1 MISLA
6 LIAAFVLLSCPPK
19 ATAGLW
25 AEPGTLELERPTLL
39 CLGVSWQVRGDDNHN
54 ASATLEYRQEGQEA
68 WQRGLDLFRVDPAAL
83 PQDRL
88 LPAGTWLM
96 AGSLFDLEEDTE
108 YQLRAT
114 LTDLEGGGEVRLLK
128 QRTRAVPRAFAGV
141 RQLHVVPG
149 GGGGSGTAADPFW
162 GLAAADSQAQPGD
175 VFLVHAGV
183 YTGTWTLHSSGEPG
197 RPIVW
202 RGGVDGEA
210 ILDAQGQ
217 AAKRPERGIS
227 ATGIHDVHFEQLT
240 VRGAQFLMVA
250 SHAQRLVLRGCHL
263 YGGEYGF
270 TATAGDSAQPL
281 LDFYLA
287 DNTIEGPS
295 TWPRTQGIEDAR
307 GIQVSGMGHV
317 ICHNR
322 VRGFADAIDT
332 FQGQACTAIDIYHN
346 ELSELTDD
354 GIELDYSDRN
364 TRCFRNRLTNVFQG
378 ISVQPVYGGPVY
390 IFRNALY
397 NVGLETFKLHNSPSG
412 VLAFHNTS
420 VKQGMPLVL
429 WTKAPVY
436 RVITRNNLFIGTA
449 GNYAFETTAPMEGC
463 DFDRDGFGGGPWEE
477 FLKWNEVR
485 YPTIE
490 EVWGRA
496 PVERQAVLVD
506 PETCFTGGLRA
517 PGQVEVQFPVEVN
530 DLRLAASSGAL
541 DRGERLANI
550 NDGYSGAAPDLG
562 AFEQGAELPPYGPR
576 SNFTSEGQAR

>member
-1 MISLA
+1 MSSLA
-6 LIAAFVLLSCPPK
+6 MVIACLLLVCLPEAS
-19 ATAGLW
+19 AGPA
-25 AEPGTLELERPTLL
+25 AEPGALELERPTLI
-39 CLGVSWQVRGDDNHN
+39 CLGVSWQLRGDDNHN
-54 ASATLEYRQEGQEA
+54 ASATIEYRKEGQGE

-83 PQDRL
+83 PKDRR
-88 LPAGTWLM
+88 LPAGTWLL

-108 YQLRAT
+108 YQLRVT
-114 LTDLEGGGEVRLLK
+114 LIDPEGGGEVRLLQ
-128 QRTRAVPRAFAGV
+128 QRTRVMPRVFAGG

-149 GGGGSGTAADPFW
+149 AGGGSGTEEDPFR
-162 GLAAADSQAQPGD
+162 GLNTADSQAQPGD
-175 VFLVHAGV
+175 VFRVHTGV
-183 YTGTWTLHSSGEPG
+183 YTGTWAPRSSGEPG
-197 RPIVW
+197 RPSVW

-217 AAKRPERGIS
+217 AAERPERGIS
-227 ATGIHDVHFEQLT
+227 AIGVHDVHFEQLT
-240 VRGAQFLMVA
+240 VRGAQFLVVA

-263 YGGEYGF
+263 YGGEYGIA
-270 TATAGDSAQPL
+270 ATAGDSARPL

-295 TWPRTQGIEDAR
+295 AWPRTQGIEDAR

-332 FQGQACTAIDIYHN
+332 FQGQACAAIDIYHN

-354 GIELDYSDRN
+354 GIELDYSERN

-390 IFRNALY
+390 IFRNTLY

-420 VKQGMPLVL
+420 VKEGMPLVL
-429 WTKAPVY
+429 WTNAPVY
-436 RVITRNNLFIGTA
+436 QVILRNNLFIGTA
-449 GNYAFETTAPMEGC
+449 GNYAFETTAPMERC
-463 DFDRDGFGGGPWEE
+463 DFDRDGFGGGPWEY

-506 PETCFTGGLRA
+506 PETCFASGLRA
-517 PGQVEVQFPVEVN
+517 PAQAEVQFPVEIN

-550 NDGYSGAAPDLG
+550 NDGYSGSAPELG
-562 AFEQGAELPPYGPR
+562 AFELGVALSPYGPR
-576 SNFTSEGQAR
+576 PVW